1 MSPIDM
7 QIKIFDNYITIYNPG
22 GLYENLTVDQ
32 LKNDNYQAIARNKLI
47 AEAFTSLEILKNM
60 VMVLV
65 EFVKESRNIPQ

>member
-1 MSPIDM
+1 M